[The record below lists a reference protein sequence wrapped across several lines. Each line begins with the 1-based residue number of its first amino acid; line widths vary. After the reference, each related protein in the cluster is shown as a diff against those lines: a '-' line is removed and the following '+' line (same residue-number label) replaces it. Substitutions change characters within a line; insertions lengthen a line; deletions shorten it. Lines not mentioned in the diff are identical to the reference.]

1 MYTEKHLKEWI
12 SQRIPKGAKSLSIS
26 IRNSKTI
33 QEALLFY
40 TSDYEDLTFSARAN
54 IVHNGY
60 RPTCVVCGADTYFNR
75 NRWEFGETCSMKCA
89 ANNQRRNDQI
99 KKTLLE
105 TYGVDN
111 IFKSA
116 VFKENLKEHN
126 LNKYGTEYYFQ
137 SDDYKE
143 KNKKSLQEKYGVEQY
158 FQSDDYK
165 EKYRKAMID
174 KYGVEHFSLTDEFRS
189 KYKVTSLKKYGTVH
203 PMQNI
208 EVFEKQQKNSY
219 YYKDYTLPSGKIVRI
234 QGYEDKALDE
244 LLLIYREED
253 LLISNHD
260 IFSKFGAFEY
270 EYEEKTHR
278 YFPDIFL
285 IPENRF
291 IEVKSTR
298 TFSVNRQ
305 KNLLKKNSVLAK
317 GLDFV
322 FWIYGKEGK
331 KII

>member
-1 MYTEKHLKEWI
+1 
-12 SQRIPKGAKSLSIS
+12 
-26 IRNSKTI
+26 
-33 QEALLFY
+33 
-40 TSDYEDLTFSARAN
+40 
-54 IVHNGY
+54 
-60 RPTCVVCGADTYFNR
+60 
-75 NRWEFGETCSMKCA
+75 
-89 ANNQRRNDQI
+89 
-99 KKTLLE
+99 
-105 TYGVDN
+105 
-111 IFKSA
+111 
-116 VFKENLKEHN
+116 
-126 LNKYGTEYYFQ
+126 
-137 SDDYKE
+137 
-143 KNKKSLQEKYGVEQY
+143 
-158 FQSDDYK
+158 
-165 EKYRKAMID
+165 
-174 KYGVEHFSLTDEFRS
+174 
-189 KYKVTSLKKYGTVH
+189 
-203 PMQNI
+203 MQNI